1 MAAKEQAGGALIL
14 VVERD
19 PHIRELEQFFLNEA
33 GFSVEFVDD
42 GDVALVRARAIRPQ
56 IVVTEILIPKVDGLT
71 LCRRLK
77 GDPVTREIV
86 VVVFS
91 VLAAAQ
97 RCQEAGA
104 DAFLMK
110 PLEEGRLVSTVRD
123 LLALQAQRRNQETK

>member
-123 LLALQAQRRNQETK
+123 LLALQTQRRNQETK

>member
-1 MAAKEQAGGALIL
+1 VALKEQGVGALIL

-42 GDVALVRARAIRPQ
+42 GASALARARELRPQ

-77 GDPVTREIV
+77 QDAATKEIIV
-86 VVVFS
+86 VIFS

-97 RCQEAGA
+97 RSQESGA

-110 PLEEGRLVSTVRD
+110 PLEEGTLVSTVRD
-123 LLALQAQRRNQETK
+123 LLALRLRGNNKET

>member
-1 MAAKEQAGGALIL
+1 VAPNGQAIEALIL

-33 GFSVEFVDD
+33 GFAVEFVDD
-42 GDVALVRARAIRPQ
+42 GASALSRARELRPQ

-77 GDPVTREIV
+77 QDAATKEIIV
-86 VVVFS
+86 VIFS

-97 RCQEAGA
+97 RSQESGA

-123 LLALQAQRRNQETK
+123 LLALRLRGNNKET

>member
-42 GDVALVRARAIRPQ
+42 GAVALVRARAIRPQ
-56 IVVTEILIPKVDGLT
+56 IIVTEILIPKIDGLT

-123 LLALQAQRRNQETK
+123 LLALQAQRLGKETK